1 MFGKLAL
8 RNVRRSARDYLV
20 YVLTMTFVVSLMFA
34 FNSIIFSKGLQKM
47 YEMAAI
53 MAAMIGIATFF
64 IVLIVAWLINY
75 MVRFMLEK
83 RSREFGIYLLIGMN
97 KKEVSGLYMKENLL
111 LGVCSFVIGLGLGM
125 LLQQV
130 LHTGGTKTPSG
141 IQWILFPY
149 DCVLLCRMLSAGT
162 VPVQPEIPQDEHS

>member
-34 FNSIIFSKGLQKM
+34 FNSIIFSKDLQKM

-97 KKEVSGLYMKENLL
+97 KKEVSGLYMKEKSAARCVFL
-111 LGVCSFVIGLGLGM
+111 CDR
-125 LLQQV
+125 
-130 LHTGGTKTPSG
+130 TGP
-141 IQWILFPY
+141 WN
-149 DCVLLCRMLSAGT
+149 VASAGAARC
-162 VPVQPEIPQDEHS
+162 PL

>member
-34 FNSIIFSKGLQKM
+34 FNSIIFSKDLQKM

-83 RSREFGIYLLIGMN
+83 GSVRA
-97 KKEVSGLYMKENLL
+97 LYERKSAARCVFL
-111 LGVCSFVIGLGLGM
+111 CDR
-125 LLQQV
+125 
-130 LHTGGTKTPSG
+130 TGP
-141 IQWILFPY
+141 WN
-149 DCVLLCRMLSAGT
+149 VASAGAARC
-162 VPVQPEIPQDEHS
+162 PL

>member
-34 FNSIIFSKGLQKM
+34 FNSIIFSKDLQKM

-83 RSREFGIYLLIGMN
+83 RKSAARCVFL
-97 KKEVSGLYMKENLL
+97 
-111 LGVCSFVIGLGLGM
+111 CDR
-125 LLQQV
+125 
-130 LHTGGTKTPSG
+130 TGP
-141 IQWILFPY
+141 WN
-149 DCVLLCRMLSAGT
+149 VASAGAARC
-162 VPVQPEIPQDEHS
+162 PL

>member
-34 FNSIIFSKGLQKM
+34 FNSIIFSKDLQKM

-64 IVLIVAWLINY
+64 IDRCMADQLYGTVHA
-75 MVRFMLEK
+75 
-83 RSREFGIYLLIGMN
+83 G
-97 KKEVSGLYMKENLL
+97 KKE
-111 LGVCSFVIGLGLGM
+111 
-125 LLQQV
+125 
-130 LHTGGTKTPSG
+130 P
-141 IQWILFPY
+141 
-149 DCVLLCRMLSAGT
+149 
-162 VPVQPEIPQDEHS
+162 